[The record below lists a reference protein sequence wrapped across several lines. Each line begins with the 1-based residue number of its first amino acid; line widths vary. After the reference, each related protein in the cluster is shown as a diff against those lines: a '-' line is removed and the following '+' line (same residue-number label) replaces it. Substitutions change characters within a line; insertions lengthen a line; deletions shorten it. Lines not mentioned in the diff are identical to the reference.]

1 MKVVPNAEMKNDVID
16 VPSVN
21 KEYRAFQLR
30 IFDILRFFNTAR
42 PDASHAM
49 ADSDIENWGH
59 HMFSEELELAS
70 SEDERPTKRVAFTT
84 PKDAAT
90 KAR

>member
-1 MKVVPNAEMKNDVID
+1 MKDDVVDAPL
-16 VPSVN
+16 VN
-21 KEYRAFQLR
+21 KKYQFQ
-30 IFDILRFFNTAR
+30 IFDTQKFFNAAR
-42 PDASHAM
+42 PDALHAM
-49 ADSDIENWGH
+49 ADSDIEYWEH
-59 HMFSEELELAS
+59 HMFSEELESAS